1 MPFITFFQA
10 SEEGKSDF
18 DNDLKISW
26 VTYCSKTIL
35 DSAKETKLNFWD

>member
-10 SEEGKSDF
+10 LEEGKSDF

-26 VTYCSKTIL
+26 ATYCSKTIL